1 MKANVLYHIND
12 LQLTEVGKPVLR
24 SGEVLV
30 KVRACGICGSDIAR
44 VFTTG
49 TYHFPTII
57 GHEFAG
63 EVVEAFSPADSSLI
77 GKRVAV
83 YPLIP
88 CGACESCKHQAYELC
103 ESYSYLGSRCD
114 GGCAELVAVP
124 KWNAF
129 PIPEKLPFEAAA
141 MMEPAAVALHALR
154 MSNFEAGKN
163 MAILGPGTIGMIL
176 AMLARIYGA
185 NKVILIG
192 RSQQKL
198 DFAQKLGIENT
209 INSTTENVAEKI
221 SYFTANQGVHLVVEG
236 TGASASMEMALDM
249 VKHSGTI
256 CAMGNPLCDLKIA
269 KNTWWKLLRKQ
280 LKICGT
286 WNSRYGTPDSD
297 WEKIANLMLTKLDV
311 AQLITHRLH
320 LTQLLEGLNLMKNN
334 NIYTNKVML
343 LSDELSSDE

>member
-12 LQLTEVGKPVLR
+12 LQLTDVKKPVLK

-30 KVRACGICGSDIAR
+30 KVRACGICGSDLAR

-49 TYHFPTII
+49 AYHFPTII

-88 CGACESCKHQAYELC
+88 CGACESCKNNACELC
-103 ESYSYLGSRCD
+103 ESYGYLGSRCD
-114 GGCAELVAVP
+114 GGFAEFVAVP
-124 KWNAF
+124 KWNVF
-129 PIPEKLPFEAAA
+129 PIPDNVPFEAAA
-141 MMEPAAVALHALR
+141 MMEPAAVAMHALR

-163 MAILGPGTIGMIL
+163 MAIVGPGTIGMIL
-176 AMLARIYGA
+176 AMLAPIYGA
-185 NKVILIG
+185 NRVILIG

-209 INSTTENVAEKI
+209 ISSTTENVAEKI
-221 SYFTANQGVHLVVEG
+221 NLFTANRGVHFVVEG
-236 TGASASMEMALDM
+236 TGAGASMEMALEI
-249 VKHSGTI
+249 VKPSGTI
-256 CAMGNPLCDLKIA
+256 CAMGNPLCDLKIS
-269 KNTWWKLLRKQ
+269 KNAYWKLLRKQ

-286 WNSRYGTPDSD
+286 WNSRHGTPDSD
-297 WEKIANLMLTKLDV
+297 WEKIANLMQEKLDV
-311 AQLITHRLH
+311 SKLITHRLH
-320 LTQLLEGLNLMKNN
+320 LSQLLEGLNLIKNN
-334 NIYTNKVML
+334 KIYTNKVML
-343 LSDELSSDE
+343 LGDE